1 MSTGINKYPEGV
13 LVPGFVVTGDFPFC
27 VIIVVGVTQVVMR
40 GTLQE
45 VVAGSRDQLW
55 YSAN

>member
-1 MSTGINKYPEGV
+1 MSAGINKYPKSV
-13 LVPGFVVTGDFPFC
+13 LVPGFGVTSGFPFC
-27 VIIVVGVTQVVMR
+27 VIIVVGVSQVVMR